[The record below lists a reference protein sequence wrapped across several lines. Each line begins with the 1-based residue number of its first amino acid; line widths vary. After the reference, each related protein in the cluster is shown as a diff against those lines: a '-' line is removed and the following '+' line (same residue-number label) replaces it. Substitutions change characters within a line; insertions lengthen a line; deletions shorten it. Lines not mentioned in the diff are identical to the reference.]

1 MTELSR
7 TTPQLAGSVGVRPVV
22 HTDAAAVQVL
32 LEDLGYPM
40 SLDDVHSRLRA
51 LDGERSTKVLVA
63 VDGDQVA
70 GLAVVHWFELLEK
83 PGPLARLLALVV
95 GRGYRGTG
103 VGRRLVDAAEA
114 LAKRTGC
121 LGIEVTTGVQRDEA
135 QSFYEQLGYG
145 TGESRYYRKPL
156 S

>member
-1 MTELSR
+1 MSESPR
-7 TTPQLAGSVGVRPVV
+7 ISEGVRVGVRSVV
-22 HTDAAAVQVL
+22 HTDAAAVRDL
-32 LEDLGYPM
+32 LGELGYPM
-40 SLDDVHSRLRA
+40 SLDDVHARLRA

-63 VDGDQVA
+63 VDGDAVA

-103 VGRRLVDAAEA
+103 VGRRLVESAET
-114 LAKRTGC
+114 LARRAGC
-121 LGIEVTTGVQRDEA
+121 LGIEVTAGIQRDEA
-135 QSFYEQLGYG
+135 QSFYEQMGYG

-156 S
+156 G